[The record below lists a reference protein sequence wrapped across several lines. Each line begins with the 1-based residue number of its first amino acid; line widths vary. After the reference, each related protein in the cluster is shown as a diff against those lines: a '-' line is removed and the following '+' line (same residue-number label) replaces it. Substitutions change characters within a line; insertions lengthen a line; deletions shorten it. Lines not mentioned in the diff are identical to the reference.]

1 MLFRMKGAANIERGE
16 DVVLRGIVAEP
27 ASTGCMTEA
36 VEGRSTAEGR
46 QGGKDRRSVIMPRVG
61 WFSGDFSIVD
71 LSQCHPNPCLPAL
84 FIYPRLFL
92 SDFEPS
98 AVWLGRR
105 VKMGA

>member
-46 QGGKDRRSVIMPRVG
+46 QGGKD
-61 WFSGDFSIVD
+61 
-71 LSQCHPNPCLPAL
+71 
-84 FIYPRLFL
+84 
-92 SDFEPS
+92 
-98 AVWLGRR
+98 
-105 VKMGA
+105 